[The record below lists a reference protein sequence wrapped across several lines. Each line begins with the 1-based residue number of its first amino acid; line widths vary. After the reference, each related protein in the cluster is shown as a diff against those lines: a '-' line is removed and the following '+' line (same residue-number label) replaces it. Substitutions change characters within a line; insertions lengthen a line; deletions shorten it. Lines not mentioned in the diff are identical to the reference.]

1 MLMEEV
7 VKLIGDIPYGFEPV
21 VYIILILVL
30 LYLTDCFYSVFKILL
45 GHFLRR
51 YLLIRSINCH
61 ILFLSCFPPF

>member
-30 LYLTDCFYSVFKILL
+30 LYLTDCFESVFKILL

-51 YLLIRSINCH
+51 
-61 ILFLSCFPPF
+61 

>member
-21 VYIILILVL
+21 ILILVL

-51 YLLIRSINCH
+51 
-61 ILFLSCFPPF
+61 